1 MSEERIVKL
10 RFHADPNVL
19 VTVRSQVR
27 EAASV
32 VGCCSQVTSQL
43 EIAVNEACNNI
54 IQHAYKGDPSG
65 EIVLEILNNGTDII
79 FRLTD
84 FAKPADPARIKPRDL
99 SDIRPGGLGTHFM
112 REIMDD
118 CSFEQLADGSGNCLE
133 MVKKIE

>member
-1 MSEERIVKL
+1 
-10 RFHADPNVL
+10 
-19 VTVRSQVR
+19 
-27 EAASV
+27 
-32 VGCCSQVTSQL
+32 VTSQL
-43 EIAVNEACNNI
+43 EIAVNEACTNI

-84 FAKPADPARIKPRDL
+84 FAKPVDPAGIKPRDL